1 MRYQYSNR
9 ERGKLMPPV
18 INRDECTECG
28 NCVEDCPGYVL
39 EMTDDGPEVMYPEEC
54 WHCGNCR
61 TSCPV
66 GCITYEFPLSML
78 V

>member
-1 MRYQYSNR
+1 
-9 ERGKLMPPV
+9 MPPV

>member
-1 MRYQYSNR
+1 
-9 ERGKLMPPV
+9 MPPKFS
-18 INRDECTECG
+18 RELCSLCG

-39 EMTDDGPEVMYPEEC
+39 AMGADSPTVAYPEEC

-61 TSCPV
+61 ISCPCGAV
-66 GCITYEFPLSML
+66 AYEFPLSML